1 MLKRTKKYDK
11 TLEVSSMSVQTD
23 LINLIKEEENVMIAE
38 IMTDEMKKQVLEHE
52 MKRLEELVPFINEG
66 MKEAFDEEEA
76 IVIVIDNTKKS
87 SRVENSYETR
97 DTSFTLRNESGKI
110 IGETILDEE
119 ELEDLRED
127 PNVFFLSDN
136 FVTYNNLTVPGEKQ
150 FFVMSSTTSDFFT
163 SKDLESLVSSLKV
176 AVPST
181 GSDHYIKDCYDL
193 AHDEAIGTLIIGFTG
208 WRCL

>member
-76 IVIVIDNTKKS
+76 IVIITDNTKKS

-193 AHDEAIGTLIIGFTG
+193 AHDEAIGTLIIGFTE
-208 WRCL
+208 

>member
-1 MLKRTKKYDK
+1 
-11 TLEVSSMSVQTD
+11 MSVQTD

-76 IVIVIDNTKKS
+76 IVIITDNTKKS

-110 IGETILDEE
+110 IGETIFDEE
-119 ELEDLRED
+119 ELEDLRDD

-136 FVTYNNLTVPGEKQ
+136 FVTYNNLTVHGEKQ

-193 AHDEAIGTLIIGFTG
+193 AHDEAIGTLIIGFTE
-208 WRCL
+208 

>member
-1 MLKRTKKYDK
+1 
-11 TLEVSSMSVQTD
+11 MSVQTD

-76 IVIVIDNTKKS
+76 IVIITDNAKKS

-110 IGETILDEE
+110 IGETIFDEE

-193 AHDEAIGTLIIGFTG
+193 AHDEAIGTLILGFTE
-208 WRCL
+208 

>member
-1 MLKRTKKYDK
+1 MLKRTKKCNK
-11 TLEVSSMSVQTD
+11 TLEVSCMSVQTD

-76 IVIVIDNTKKS
+76 IVIITDNTKKS

-110 IGETILDEE
+110 IGETIFDEE

-193 AHDEAIGTLIIGFTG
+193 AHDEAIGTLIIGFTE
-208 WRCL
+208 

>member
-1 MLKRTKKYDK
+1 
-11 TLEVSSMSVQTD
+11 MSVQTD

-110 IGETILDEE
+110 IGETIFDEE

-193 AHDEAIGTLIIGFTG
+193 AHDEAIGTLIIGFTE
-208 WRCL
+208 

>member
-1 MLKRTKKYDK
+1 MLKRTKKCNK
-11 TLEVSSMSVQTD
+11 TLEVSCMSVQTD

-76 IVIVIDNTKKS
+76 IVIITDNTKKS

-110 IGETILDEE
+110 IGETIFDEE

-127 PNVFFLSDN
+127 PDVFFLSDN

-193 AHDEAIGTLIIGFTG
+193 AHDEAIGTLIIGFTE
-208 WRCL
+208 

>member
-1 MLKRTKKYDK
+1 
-11 TLEVSSMSVQTD
+11 MSVQTD

-76 IVIVIDNTKKS
+76 IVIITDNTKKS

-110 IGETILDEE
+110 IGETIFDEE
-119 ELEDLRED
+119 ELEDLRDD

-193 AHDEAIGTLIIGFTG
+193 AHDEAIGTLIIGFTE
-208 WRCL
+208 

>member
-1 MLKRTKKYDK
+1 
-11 TLEVSSMSVQTD
+11 MSVQTD

-76 IVIVIDNTKKS
+76 IVIITDNTKKS

-110 IGETILDEE
+110 IGETIFDEE
-119 ELEDLRED
+119 ELEDLRDD

-193 AHDEAIGTLIIGFTG
+193 AHDEAIGTLIIG
-208 WRCL
+208 

>member
-1 MLKRTKKYDK
+1 
-11 TLEVSSMSVQTD
+11 MSVQTD
-23 LINLIKEEENVMIAE
+23 LINLIKEEENVMIAD

-76 IVIVIDNTKKS
+76 IVIITDNTKKS

-110 IGETILDEE
+110 IGETIFDEE
-119 ELEDLRED
+119 ELEDLRDD

-163 SKDLESLVSSLKV
+163 SKDLVSLVSSLKV

-193 AHDEAIGTLIIGFTG
+193 AHDEAIGTLIIGFTE
-208 WRCL
+208 

>member
-193 AHDEAIGTLIIGFTG
+193 AHDEAIGTLIIGFTE
-208 WRCL
+208 

>member
-1 MLKRTKKYDK
+1 MLKRTKKCNK
-11 TLEVSSMSVQTD
+11 TLEVSCMSVQTD

-38 IMTDEMKKQVLEHE
+38 IMTGEMKKQVLEHE

-76 IVIVIDNTKKS
+76 IVIITDNTKKS

-110 IGETILDEE
+110 IGETIFDEE

-193 AHDEAIGTLIIGFTG
+193 AHDEAIGTLILGFTE
-208 WRCL
+208 

>member
-1 MLKRTKKYDK
+1 
-11 TLEVSSMSVQTD
+11 MSVQTD

-76 IVIVIDNTKKS
+76 IVIITDNTKKS

-110 IGETILDEE
+110 IGETIFDEE

-193 AHDEAIGTLIIGFTG
+193 AHDEAIGTLILGFTE
-208 WRCL
+208 

>member
-1 MLKRTKKYDK
+1 
-11 TLEVSSMSVQTD
+11 MSVQTD

-76 IVIVIDNTKKS
+76 IVIITDNTKKS

-110 IGETILDEE
+110 IGETIFDEE

-193 AHDEAIGTLIIGFTG
+193 AHDEAIGTLIIGFTE
-208 WRCL
+208 

>member
-1 MLKRTKKYDK
+1 MLKRTKKCNK
-11 TLEVSSMSVQTD
+11 TLEVSCMSVQTD

-76 IVIVIDNTKKS
+76 IVIITDNTKKS

-110 IGETILDEE
+110 IGETIFDEE
-119 ELEDLRED
+119 ELEDLRDD

-193 AHDEAIGTLIIGFTG
+193 AHDEAIGTLIIGFTE
-208 WRCL
+208 

>member
-1 MLKRTKKYDK
+1 
-11 TLEVSSMSVQTD
+11 MSVQTD

-76 IVIVIDNTKKS
+76 IVIVTDNTKKS

-193 AHDEAIGTLIIGFTG
+193 AHDEAIGTLIIGFTE
-208 WRCL
+208 

>member
-1 MLKRTKKYDK
+1 MLKRTKKYNK
-11 TLEVSSMSVQTD
+11 TLEVSNMSVQTD

-76 IVIVIDNTKKS
+76 IVIVTDNTKKS

-110 IGETILDEE
+110 IGETIFDEE

-193 AHDEAIGTLIIGFTG
+193 AHDEAIGTLIIGFTE
-208 WRCL
+208 

>member
-1 MLKRTKKYDK
+1 
-11 TLEVSSMSVQTD
+11 MSVQTD
-23 LINLIKEEENVMIAE
+23 LINLIKEEENVMIAD

-76 IVIVIDNTKKS
+76 IVIITDNTKKS

-110 IGETILDEE
+110 IGETIFDEE

-193 AHDEAIGTLIIGFTG
+193 AHDEAIGTLILGFTE
-208 WRCL
+208 